1 MIRALVGTAGIAVL
15 LGGCAD
21 GAANLGAAPPIA
33 LTTAHRELAVPLDAS
48 RASNLRLQ
56 RSIDALAAGD
66 RQAVRAHIVAS
77 GVAQNRKARQALI
90 GLGLDPARIVDSIAP
105 GRGTTVFL
113 TRTTASTQDC
123 AAAITLAYPDD
134 PMPSLLS
141 LSRCTQRNNLAAMV
155 VDPADLIAPP
165 PLGHADG
172 AYLVNGVRSWRG
184 NRQTQLPSVST
195 TSGGDL
201 GLAGT
206 ASSSVTP
213 ATAPTVNSVA
223 PTTSQTQTP

>member
-1 MIRALVGTAGIAVL
+1 MIRTLVVTAGIAVL

-21 GAANLGAAPPIA
+21 GAANLGAPPAIA
-33 LTTAHRELAVPLDAS
+33 LTTSYRELAIPLNAS

-66 RQAVRAHIVAS
+66 RQAVRARIVAP
-77 GVAQNRKARQALI
+77 GVAQARKARQVLI
-90 GLGLDPARIVDSIAP
+90 GLGLDPARIVNSVAP

-113 TRTTASTQDC
+113 TRTTAATRDC
-123 AAAITLAYPDD
+123 AAAITTAYPDD

-155 VDPADLIAPP
+155 VDPADLVASP
-165 PLGHADG
+165 PLDHADG

-201 GLAGT
+201 GLSGVT
-206 ASSSVTP
+206 GSSATP
-213 ATAPTVNSVA
+213 QTAPGA
-223 PTTSQTQTP
+223 PPTSQIQTQ

>member
-1 MIRALVGTAGIAVL
+1 MIRALVAMAGIAVL

-21 GAANLGAAPPIA
+21 GAANFGAPPPVA
-33 LTTAHRELAVPLDAS
+33 LMTSHQELTVPLDAS
-48 RASNLRLQ
+48 QTSKLRLQ
-56 RSIDALAAGD
+56 RSIYILAAGD
-66 RQAVRAHIVAS
+66 RQAVRARIVAS
-77 GVAQNRKARQALI
+77 GVAQIGKARAILI
-90 GLGLDPARIVDSIAP
+90 GLGLDPARIVDSVAA
-105 GRGTTVFL
+105 GRRGATVFL

-134 PMPSLLS
+134 PTPSLLS

-184 NRQTQLPSVST
+184 NRQTQLPSVSK
-195 TSGGDL
+195 TSSGDL
-201 GLAGT
+201 DGA

-213 ATAPTVNSVA
+213 ATTPTANSVPPPA
-223 PTTSQTQTP
+223 SQTQTP

>member
-15 LGGCAD
+15 LGGCVD
-21 GAANLGAAPPIA
+21 GTANLGAAPPVA
-33 LTTAHRELAVPLDAS
+33 LTTSHRELAVALDAS
-48 RASNLRLQ
+48 PAANLRLQ

-66 RQAVRAHIVAS
+66 RQAVRARIVAP
-77 GVAQNRKARQALI
+77 GAVQNRKARQILI
-90 GLGLDPARIVDSIAP
+90 GLGLDPSRIVDLFAP

-123 AAAITLAYPDD
+123 AAAITLAYPND

-155 VDPADLIAPP
+155 VDPRDLIAPP

-172 AYLVNGVRSWRG
+172 AYLVDGVRSWRG
-184 NRQTQLPSVST
+184 NRRTQLPSAST

-201 GLAGT
+201 GLAG
-206 ASSSVTP
+206 AAGSSATP
-213 ATAPTVNSVA
+213 ATVPTANSVPP
-223 PTTSQTQTP
+223 PTSPTQTQ